1 MASIKQRIWKA
12 VFDLNNIFI
21 ELLQEVVLSTKTLSD
36 LSYQQQQQQQLSQ
49 STLLQMQV
57 YAQRE
62 SILGLTN
69 QLIQKDYELQLLLEE
84 LREHQ
89 QFQQEIVQLQEKVKR
104 KDELLTHL
112 SQTLQTTHS
121 KLLEVLHETKPILNS
136 ICASRTK
143 VLKMK
148 DVLSYSN
155 LISGT
160 TTGSNFDI
168 GIHLPP
174 YPEQPQWNRS
184 LLYPSKYHIDNMCI
198 IMIYIHCET
207 CLMHDESQEIYRNI
221 RQ

>member
-84 LREHQ
+84 C
-89 QFQQEIVQLQEKVKR
+89 K
-104 KDELLTHL
+104 L
-112 SQTLQTTHS
+112 S
-121 KLLEVLHETKPILNS
+121 
-136 ICASRTK
+136 
-143 VLKMK
+143 
-148 DVLSYSN
+148 
-155 LISGT
+155 LI
-160 TTGSNFDI
+160 
-168 GIHLPP
+168 
-174 YPEQPQWNRS
+174 
-184 LLYPSKYHIDNMCI
+184 
-198 IMIYIHCET
+198 
-207 CLMHDESQEIYRNI
+207 
-221 RQ
+221 

>member
-1 MASIKQRIWKA
+1 
-12 VFDLNNIFI
+12 
-21 ELLQEVVLSTKTLSD
+21 
-36 LSYQQQQQQQLSQ
+36 
-49 STLLQMQV
+49 
-57 YAQRE
+57 
-62 SILGLTN
+62 
-69 QLIQKDYELQLLLEE
+69 
-84 LREHQ
+84 
-89 QFQQEIVQLQEKVKR
+89 LQEKVKR

-136 ICASRTK
+136 ISASRTK
-143 VLKMK
+143 ALKMK
-148 DVLSYSN
+148 DVLSYSS

-198 IMIYIHCET
+198 IMIHIHCET